1 MDVKPVKKSGVLGLK
16 KAQKT
21 FYGNFT
27 CRVYKMF
34 SLMTVNC

>member
-1 MDVKPVKKSGVLGLK
+1 MDFKPVSKSGVLGIK

-27 CRVYKMF
+27 CREFTKC
-34 SLMTVNC
+34 LA